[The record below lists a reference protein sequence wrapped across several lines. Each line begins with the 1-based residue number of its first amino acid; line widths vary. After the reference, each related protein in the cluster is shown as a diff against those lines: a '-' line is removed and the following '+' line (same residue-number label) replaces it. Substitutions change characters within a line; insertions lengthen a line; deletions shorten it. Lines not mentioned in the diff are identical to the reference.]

1 MFVFQ
6 MDLMEQSKLHG
17 QSVNPFYSQFQL
29 LDKSS
34 SILVLD
40 NLYHM
45 ADIYLAYDGRNEGMD
60 MADISMSQFHQP

>member
-1 MFVFQ
+1 MSVSQ
-6 MDLMEQSKLHG
+6 LDLMEQSRPHG

-29 LDKSS
+29 LGKSS

-45 ADIYLAYDGRNEGMD
+45 VDIYLVYDARNEGMG
-60 MADISMSQFHQP
+60 MADISMSLFHQL